1 MTTPMPFIDSFLNQI
16 TMYKLVF
23 YGLLLLAAASVILGF
38 LNLIPY
44 GGLALAASF
53 LVLLIGT
60 WGADALFARVLHAA
74 RNLESSWITA
84 LILFFIM
91 SPITGMSDV
100 WITLAAGVLAA
111 LSKYLFAIRKRH
123 IFNPAAAALVAL
135 GLIGT
140 GGAIW
145 WVATPILL
153 LPVLALGLLITRKI
167 RRFDLLSAFIVT
179 ETLVAVAYGVFSFQ
193 VPILD
198 TLSQNFLSFPVIFFG
213 TIMLT
218 EPFTTPPTRT
228 LRIIYGALA
237 GLLFVIPFHLA
248 LPWGGIYSTPA
259 LALVLA
265 NLFAYAVSSKQR
277 LMLTLIGKDQLSASV
292 YEFVFRPN
300 VAPRFFAGQY
310 MEWTLPHKKTDIRGN
325 RRYFT
330 IASAPEEKEVRL
342 GIRIGERSSSFK
354 KALEAM
360 PEGSTM
366 AAASIAGGFTLPRDQ
381 TAKILAIAGGIGITP
396 FISMLRSMVATGKKR
411 DMVIIYA
418 ANAEADF
425 AYADV
430 IDSAAALGVRAFFL
444 PGKPITKELLEA
456 QVPDHHEREWYI
468 SGPQGMVAR
477 YKTLAR
483 SCGIDRI
490 KTDYFPGL

>member
-1 MTTPMPFIDSFLNQI
+1 MPLIDSFLNQI

-38 LNLIPY
+38 LNRIPY
-44 GGLALAASF
+44 GGFALAGSF
-53 LVLLIGT
+53 VVLLIGT
-60 WGADALFARVLHAA
+60 WGADALLSRVLHAA

-91 SPITGMSDV
+91 APIAGMSDV
-100 WITLAAGVLAA
+100 WITLAAGILAA

-123 IFNPAAAALVAL
+123 IFNPAAVALVIL
-135 GLIGT
+135 GLIGM

-153 LPVLALGLLITRKI
+153 VPVLALGLLVTRKI
-167 RRFDLLSAFIVT
+167 RRFDLLFAFIIT
-179 ETLVAVAYGVFSFQ
+179 ETIVAVAYDAFSFQ
-193 VPILD
+193 APILD
-198 TLSQNFLSFPVIFFG
+198 TLTQNFLSFPVIFFG

-218 EPFTTPPTRT
+218 EPFTTPPARR

-237 GLLFVIPFHLA
+237 GILFAIPFHLA
-248 LPWGGIYSTPA
+248 LPYISIYSTPA

-277 LMLTLIGKDQLSASV
+277 LMLTLVGKHKLSASV
-292 YEFVFRPN
+292 YEFVFKPN
-300 VAPRFFAGQY
+300 VTPRFSAGQY

-330 IASAPEEKEVRL
+330 IASAPEESEVRL
-342 GIRIGERSSSFK
+342 GMRIGERSSSFK

-360 PEGSTM
+360 PEGGTM
-366 AAASIAGGFTLPRDQ
+366 TAASIAGGFTLPRDE
-381 TAKILAIAGGIGITP
+381 TEKILAIAGGIGITP
-396 FISMLRSMVATGKKR
+396 FISMMRSMIATGKKR

-425 AYADV
+425 AYTDV
-430 IDSAAALGVRAFFL
+430 IDAAAILGVRALFL
-444 PGKPITKELLEA
+444 PGKPVTKELLEA
-456 QVPDHHEREWYI
+456 QIPDHKERDWYI
-468 SGPQGMVAR
+468 SGPQGMVAM
-477 YKTLAR
+477 YKKLAL
-483 SCGIDRI
+483 SQGIHRTRI
-490 KTDYFPGL
+490 HTDYFPGL